1 MTGVDGHVG
10 VLPTNT
16 DNHIVIVGAGQAGSD
31 LAANVRELGFSGRVT
46 LIGNEDSYP
55 YSRPPLSKAYLLG
68 QKAATD
74 LLIRSEEMYR
84 RFDIEVKL
92 GVHVKS
98 IDRHRKRIALGES
111 DHLDYDILVLATGG
125 SPRTY
130 PDGRIHGVSNVFY
143 LRSIEQAEQL
153 RPYLRSGIRSTVIGG
168 GYIGLE
174 VAAVARSLG
183 VAVTVVE
190 REERLLARVTSPVTS
205 SFFARIHREEGVVL
219 HTGRSI
225 NRFDVS
231 RDQELTGVVLDDGT
245 TIDTDI
251 CLIGVGQQP
260 NTDLGEAAGVAVRD
274 GILVD
279 SLLRTS
285 DPAIYAIGDA
295 ARFPCCH
302 NGGTRRLE
310 SIPNS
315 TEQARALAH
324 TLTGDS
330 TPYTATPW
338 FWSDQYELKLQVVG
352 LANPSDVVVVRGDPE
367 RGRSLSVFYVRDG
380 EVRAAEIVSNPRD
393 FAIARKLVTQRAV
406 VTPARLAD
414 TSIPLKEVLSAG
426 PDSQPASPNSGC

>member
-1 MTGVDGHVG
+1 MAAVDEHEG
-10 VLPTNT
+10 LSPTNT
-16 DNHIVIVGAGQAGSD
+16 DNHIVVVGAGQAGGD
-31 LAANVRELGFSGRVT
+31 LAANLRELGFSGRVT

-84 RFDIEVKL
+84 RFDIAVKL
-92 GVHVKS
+92 GVQVTS
-98 IDRHRKRIALGES
+98 IDRHQKRITFGES
-111 DHLDYDILVLATGG
+111 EYLDYDVLVLATGG

-130 PDGRIHGVSNVFY
+130 PDARLHGVSNVFY
-143 LRSIEQAEQL
+143 LRSIDQAEQL
-153 RPYLRSGIRSTVIGG
+153 RPHLRSGIRSTVIGG
-168 GYIGLE
+168 GYVGLE

-219 HTGRSI
+219 HTGRSV

-231 RDQELTGVVLDDGT
+231 PDQELTGVVLDDGT

-260 NTDLGEAAGVAVRD
+260 NTDLGKAAGVAVRD

-324 TLTGDS
+324 TLTGDP
-330 TPYTATPW
+330 TPYKTTPW

-352 LANPSDVVVVRGDPE
+352 LADPSDVVVVRGDPE
-367 RGRSLSVFYVRDG
+367 RDRSLSVFYVRDD

-414 TSIPLKEVLSAG
+414 TSIPLKEILAAG
-426 PDSQPASPNSGC
+426 LDSQPASPN